1 MYKFL
6 QSQTDQLNQI
16 IISKKLS
23 NIDGGKIKSLDALE
37 RKKFIN
43 LTDLQLSIFL
53 VMKAT
58 IKFRIYVRFLIYMH
72 LLYRTLI

>member
-1 MYKFL
+1 M
-6 QSQTDQLNQI
+6 
-16 IISKKLS
+16 S

-53 VMKAT
+53 VMKAI

>member
-43 LTDLQLSIFL
+43 LTDLQLSIFM
-53 VMKAT
+53 VMKAI